1 MSKGKEVSCFAYSL
15 RELSTPEW
23 KRSNF
28 EAERLSETK
37 LEINLSCAMVVG
49 FGLRNINGAIPE
61 LIGRSCNELQ
71 SNLIMINHY
80 VVFYHKKIQNH
91 NLRHNIPDW
100 N

>member
-37 LEINLSCAMVVG
+37 LEINLSCAMV
-49 FGLRNINGAIPE
+49 GL
-61 LIGRSCNELQ
+61 
-71 SNLIMINHY
+71 
-80 VVFYHKKIQNH
+80 
-91 NLRHNIPDW
+91 D
-100 N
+100 

>member
-61 LIGRSCNELQ
+61 LILCL
-71 SNLIMINHY
+71 
-80 VVFYHKKIQNH
+80 
-91 NLRHNIPDW
+91 
-100 N
+100 